1 MKKILLLIGII
12 IALTIIV
19 HAETKDRNEVAKKQ
33 ASQEMPSYETLT
45 LMREIIDIQ
54 TRMLKGTESKK
65 TILRELAELK
75 DKTDL
80 LILQMNQNRPVNHAA
95 APPQR
100 ALSPT
105 RAPQTGSSP
114 GEPSAAMP

>member
-19 HAETKDRNEVAKKQ
+19 HAETKDRHEVAKKQ
-33 ASQEMPSYETLT
+33 TSQETPSYETLT
-45 LMREIIDIQ
+45 LMREIIEIQ

-65 TILRELAELK
+65 SMLRELAQLK

-80 LILQMNQNRPVNHAA
+80 LILQLNQNRPAQASAPLEGGLPPMRTPQAGTSLV
-95 APPQR
+95 APPV
-100 ALSPT
+100 
-105 RAPQTGSSP
+105 
-114 GEPSAAMP
+114 AMP

>member
-19 HAETKDRNEVAKKQ
+19 HAETKDRHEVAKMHT
-33 ASQEMPSYETLT
+33 SQETPSYETLT
-45 LMREIIDIQ
+45 LMREIIEIQ

-65 TILRELAELK
+65 SMLRELAQLK

-80 LILQMNQNRPVNHAA
+80 LLLQLSQKQPAQTSALIEGGRPPMRTPHA
-95 APPQR
+95 R
-100 ALSPT
+100 TSPV
-105 RAPQTGSSP
+105 ASP
-114 GEPSAAMP
+114 VTMP